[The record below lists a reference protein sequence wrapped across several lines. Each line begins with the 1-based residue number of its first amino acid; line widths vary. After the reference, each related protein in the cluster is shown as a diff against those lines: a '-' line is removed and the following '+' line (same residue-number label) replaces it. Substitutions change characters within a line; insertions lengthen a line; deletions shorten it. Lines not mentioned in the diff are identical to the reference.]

1 MHAIDQMPTTA
12 AENNL
17 IKRCLDKDRSA
28 QKELY
33 DRYAAAMFAVA
44 MRYAKSDQEAEDIL
58 QDAFIKVFHNL
69 NRFEGRASLGT
80 WIKRI
85 VINTALNSE
94 RGKLYMFPMVPV
106 EYVEDTPSFSL
117 SSFEMET
124 LIGFVRELPEG
135 CQAIFNLFAIEGY
148 SHKEISGMLSISVG
162 TSKSQYARARKLL
175 QEKVL
180 KSEKRNYEQA

>member
-58 QDAFIKVFHNL
+58 QDAFNGLGISFPPFCDLGSAAHDT
-69 NRFEGRASLGT
+69 GRAL
-80 WIKRI
+80 
-85 VINTALNSE
+85 V
-94 RGKLYMFPMVPV
+94 
-106 EYVEDTPSFSL
+106 
-117 SSFEMET
+117 
-124 LIGFVRELPEG
+124 
-135 CQAIFNLFAIEGY
+135 
-148 SHKEISGMLSISVG
+148 
-162 TSKSQYARARKLL
+162 
-175 QEKVL
+175 
-180 KSEKRNYEQA
+180 